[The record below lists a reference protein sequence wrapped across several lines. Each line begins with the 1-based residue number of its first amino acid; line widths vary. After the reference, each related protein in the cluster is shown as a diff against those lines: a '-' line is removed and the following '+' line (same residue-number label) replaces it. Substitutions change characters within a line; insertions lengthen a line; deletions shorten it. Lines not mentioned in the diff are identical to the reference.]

1 MYVDIHKCRAWPFA
15 DFAPSLW
22 ATLSWPRTIG
32 GIYQCTDYPH
42 DGTSSGLWHSMIGC
56 RRLKITPWRR
66 TMSGQWTVIK
76 VFRSFSTLFSPSV
89 FATFSQQESIQA
101 RTQQITALSD
111 AQLTSFPGSADNV
124 SWWSEVFGAIT
135 STTVV
140 CLFMEGVM
148 YWRTTPK
155 VKPHGIIYRSWI
167 WHLGDCASVRGW
179 NCPKVL
185 DVPRVMLGTSAMWIT
200 RMAEMDVT
208 KQHLVTWWFLQTST
222 LRVAQ
227 IPGLITCTFYLNED
241 WDAEK
246 DGGEIRLSLASFMR
260 ERVEVDWRHNF
271 EKAFYS
277 KYMFSLFGL
286 PLVALL
292 LSKRW

>member
-1 MYVDIHKCRAWPFA
+1 
-15 DFAPSLW
+15 
-22 ATLSWPRTIG
+22 
-32 GIYQCTDYPH
+32 
-42 DGTSSGLWHSMIGC
+42 MIGC
-56 RRLKITPWRR
+56 GRLKITLGNSWIFWH
-66 TMSGQWTVIK
+66 TLKAHHV
-76 VFRSFSTLFSPSV
+76 RSMDCHQGFSNLLHTFLSLCFCD
-89 FATFSQQESIQA
+89 FSQQESIQA

-124 SWWSEVFGAIT
+124 SWWSDRVFGAIT

-140 CLFMEGVM
+140 SLFMEGVM

-185 DVPRVMLGTSAMWIT
+185 DVPRMMLATSAMWIT
-200 RMAEMDVT
+200 RMAEMGVT
-208 KQHLVTWWFLQTST
+208 KQHLVTWWFFHTST

-260 ERVEVDWRHNF
+260 ERGEVDWRHNF